1 MICPTN
7 REGYNIYIAFG
18 QDVIISEQLIDI
30 NLRTPSQGTRR
41 PPHIILTISQRLIH
55 HMFQVILKK
64 LRLQLYNYINYLC
77 I

>member
-41 PPHIILTISQRLIH
+41 PPTH
-55 HMFQVILKK
+55 
-64 LRLQLYNYINYLC
+64 YPNYQPAFNPSYVSGDS
-77 I
+77 